1 MPPNGW
7 KKYKWKADITVAL
20 PPTTPFRNYKHIDRT
35 LELLIKKKANPVT
48 ITTFLFTILMFK
60 RKGNYK
66 FLISSGK
73 NIQRRQDAP
82 KTYQPAGMVYA
93 LRRNF
98 LLNMKGILPQNNTA
112 GLFVKKEE
120 AINIDTELDYKIAKM
135 IAKKTK

>member
-1 MPPNGW
+1 M
-7 KKYKWKADITVAL
+7 
-20 PPTTPFRNYKHIDRT
+20 
-35 LELLIKKKANPVT
+35 T
-48 ITTFLFTILMFK
+48 I
-60 RKGNYK
+60 
-66 FLISSGK
+66 
-73 NIQRRQDAP
+73 IQRRQDAP